1 MCSIRCSSQWTL
13 FEPSI
18 NMTLG
23 SVTGY
28 PEMGACRCI
37 RLNFTEEC
45 AMLRRVQEVRCCC
58 YIWHDGACI
67 AYISLIE
74 RREFALLLKVLFH
87 VGHEHISQKG
97 TKRGSH
103 GHTICLLAQSTNELE
118 QLFFVSYTEKI
129 SFGEVLVV

>member
-1 MCSIRCSSQWTL
+1 
-13 FEPSI
+13 
-18 NMTLG
+18 MTLG

-28 PEMGACRCI
+28 PEMGACHCI

-45 AMLRRVQEVRCCC
+45 AMLRRVQEVRCYC

-87 VGHEHISQKG
+87 VGHEHIS
-97 TKRGSH
+97 
-103 GHTICLLAQSTNELE
+103 
-118 QLFFVSYTEKI
+118 
-129 SFGEVLVV
+129 